1 MKQPYTCICCGYETI
16 YKTAMNTH
24 LYTKKKPCP
33 KIINDIELT
42 DEIKQYILDN
52 RIYKIPVVPTTSQVT
67 NNINYSNNTNN
78 IINSNNTVYNFIA
91 NMDTIEKITKYTEHT
106 KIDIIDFTQNVED
119 KFSSKAKRLENN
131 NFKYGFKLENSD
143 FLDIINEISYICNG
157 KQIEELN
164 ILYDIKLNRFKL
176 FEDGDWEEMLVEK
189 GIKKIII
196 ILQSA
201 LFDAYEFYLI
211 RNINSDKS
219 YQKKQ
224 ELKELLQEYY
234 KFIGYFDV
242 NPAVKDKSDGYILED
257 EDNDIYELSDKYWN
271 LYISEDKNINK
282 TNTKSIKKE
291 VIDIIKR
298 NTIRNIDEMNKK
310 VVELFQVDEIFK
322 QKILS
327 KT

>member
-42 DEIKQYILDN
+42 DEIKQYILNN
-52 RIYKIPVVPTTSQVT
+52 RIYKIPVVT
-67 NNINYSNNTNN
+67 INTHIINNNT
-78 IINSNNTVYNFIA
+78 IINNGNTINNFIA
-91 NMDTIEKITKYTEHT
+91 NMDPIEKITKYTEH
-106 KIDIIDFTQNVED
+106 KNVEMIDFNQSVED
-119 KFSSKAKRLENN
+119 KFSNNAKRLENN
-131 NFKYGFKLENSD
+131 NYKYTFELKNDD
-143 FLDIINEISYICNG
+143 FLDIIDKISNISNG

-164 ILYDIKLNRFKL
+164 ILYDPKLNRFKL

-196 ILQSA
+196 ILQNA

-234 KFIGYFDV
+234 KFIGYFNV
-242 NPAVKDKSDGYILED
+242 YPAVKDKSDGYILND
-257 EDNDIYELSDKYWN
+257 EENDVYELSDKYWN
-271 LYISEDKNINK
+271 LYTSEDKNINK
-282 TNTKSIKKE
+282 TDTKSIKKN

-322 QKILS
+322 QKILLN
-327 KT
+327 T

>member
-24 LYTKKKPCP
+24 LYTKKKQCP

-52 RIYKIPVVPTTSQVT
+52 RMYKIPAVPITAQVT
-67 NNINYSNNTNN
+67 NNINNTNN

-91 NMDTIEKITKYTEHT
+91 NMDTVEKITKYTEHK

-119 KFSSKAKRLENN
+119 KFSIKAKRLENN
-131 NFKYGFKLENSD
+131 NFKYGFELKNSD

-196 ILQSA
+196 ILQGA

-211 RNINSDKS
+211 ININSDKS

-234 KFIGYFDV
+234 KFIGCFGV
-242 NPAVKDKSDGYILED
+242 NPAVKDKSDGYILKD
-257 EDNDIYELSDKYWN
+257 EENDIYDLSDKYWN
-271 LYISEDKNINK
+271 LYKLEVDNLKTKEIS
-282 TNTKSIKKE
+282 TIKKE
-291 VIDIIKR
+291 VLDIIKR

-322 QKILS
+322 QKILLN
-327 KT
+327 T